1 LGRSDKKK
9 REYKQIRRLKL
20 LIQTVPI
27 IVQMKN
33 YKNGLLPPSAKGDFS
48 RGVNFGG
55 YWGEEYPLKI
65 CKKIGGLCF

>member
-33 YKNGLLPPSAKGDFS
+33 YKNGLLPPSAKDDFS

-55 YWGEEYPLKI
+55 GTGERSTP
-65 CKKIGGLCF
+65 